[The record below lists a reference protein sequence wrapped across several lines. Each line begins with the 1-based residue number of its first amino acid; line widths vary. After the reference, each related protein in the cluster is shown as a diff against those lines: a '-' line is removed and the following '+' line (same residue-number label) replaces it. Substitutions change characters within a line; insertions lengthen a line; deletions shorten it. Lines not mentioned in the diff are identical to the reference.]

1 MLNRVKSPPI
11 EAFITY
17 DGKCAV
23 CNHKL
28 RGDFCLKKLKV
39 VEKTDT
45 CELFENGGR
54 KK

>member
-1 MLNRVKSPPI
+1 VLSRPKYPPI
-11 EAFITY
+11 EDFITY

-23 CNHKL
+23 CGHKL
-28 RGDFCLKKLKV
+28 RGDFCLKKLRI

-45 CELFENGGR
+45 CELFEEGR